1 MNINSKLGNY
11 PGILITVS
19 LTVALFLIGFCG
31 WIAITSKELIKY
43 VRQNVEVQV
52 YLDRSLDS
60 AAVQNLHAELVKL
73 NIAET
78 VKGKPAISLITK
90 DKAAEVFFEDT
101 RENYREVLGE
111 NPFSDAYNIRLKE
124 ENITESRLQ
133 ELQQRIAK
141 LPGVSEVDYPK
152 DFLKG
157 IISNVNKI
165 YKVVAIIVLIFFVA
179 TLLLINNTIKLAL
192 YSQRF
197 IIRTMQL
204 VGATDWFIQKPFLL
218 TGLFQGLLAA
228 LLSIVLIYFTQYAA
242 SAQVEGLSMLANPPL
257 TYILFLILAILGPV
271 IGILSTYQSVA
282 RYNKMDLDK
291 LY

>member
-60 AAVQNLHAELVKL
+60 AAVQRMYTDLVKL
-73 NIAET
+73 DIAET
-78 VKGKPAISLITK
+78 VKGEPAISLITK
-90 DKAAEVFFEDT
+90 DKAAELFFKET
-101 RENYREVLGE
+101 RENYQEVLGE
-111 NPFSDAYNIRLKE
+111 NPFSDAYNIKLIE

-133 ELQQRIAK
+133 ELQERIAK
-141 LPGVSEVDYPK
+141 IPGVSEVDYPK

-157 IISNVNKI
+157 IITNVNKI

-204 VGATDWFIQKPFLL
+204 VGATDWFIQKPFLV
-218 TGLFQGLLAA
+218 TGFFQGLLAA
-228 LLSIVLIYFTQYAA
+228 VLSIVLIFLTRYAA
-242 SAQVEGLSMLANPPL
+242 SAQVEGLSLLANPQL
-257 TYILFLILAILGPV
+257 TYILFFILLLLGPV
-271 IGILSTYQSVA
+271 IGVLSTYQSVA

>member
-52 YLDRSLDS
+52 YLDKSLDS
-60 AAVQNLHAELVKL
+60 AAVKSLHAELVKL
-73 NIAET
+73 DIAET

-90 DKAAEVFFEDT
+90 DKAAEVFFEET
-101 RENYREVLGE
+101 RENYQEVLGE
-111 NPFSDAYNIRLKE
+111 NPFSDAYNIKLKE

-157 IISNVNKI
+157 IITNVNKI

-218 TGLFQGLLAA
+218 TGLIQGLLAA
-228 LLSIVLIYFTQYAA
+228 ILSIVLIYSTQYAA
-242 SAQVEGLSMLANPPL
+242 SAQVEGLNLLANPSL
-257 TYILFLILAILGPV
+257 LYILFLILLVLGPV

>member
-52 YLDRSLDS
+52 YLHKSLDS
-60 AAVQNLHAELVKL
+60 TAVQHLYTDLAKL
-73 NIAET
+73 DIAET
-78 VKGKPAISLITK
+78 VKGKPAITLITK
-90 DKAAEVFFEDT
+90 DKAAEIFFKET
-101 RENYREVLGE
+101 RENYQEVLGE
-111 NPFSDAYNIRLKE
+111 NPFSDAYNIKLKE

-133 ELQQRIAK
+133 ELQEQIAK
-141 LPGVSEVDYPK
+141 IPGVSEVDYPK

-157 IISNVNKI
+157 IITNVNKI

-204 VGATDWFIQKPFLL
+204 VGATDWFIQKPFLV
-218 TGLFQGLLAA
+218 TGLIQGLFAA
-228 LLSIVLIYFTQYAA
+228 ILSIVLIYLTRYAA
-242 SAQVEGLSMLANPPL
+242 SSQVEGLSLLANPQL
-257 TYILFLILAILGPV
+257 TYILFLILLVLGPV
-271 IGILSTYQSVA
+271 IGVLSTYQSVA